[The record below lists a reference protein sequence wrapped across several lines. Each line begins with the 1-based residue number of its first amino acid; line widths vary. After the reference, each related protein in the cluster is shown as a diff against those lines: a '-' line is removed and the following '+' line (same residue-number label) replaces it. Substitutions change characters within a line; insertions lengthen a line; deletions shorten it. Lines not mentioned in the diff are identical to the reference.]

1 MLTLQK
7 VVNVSNEV
15 KTALQ
20 EKLNLQADTVIQDL
34 EEKFGKNEV
43 IACINYVYNK
53 TVIGKQQPI
62 KSTKYLVSTFEMV
75 LIVNVVVIVLFVKN

>member
-1 MLTLQK
+1 MVNK
-7 VVNVSNEV
+7 VVEAVKPKQQEDNDNASKQVNVSNEV

-53 TVIGKQQPI
+53 TV
-62 KSTKYLVSTFEMV
+62 SD
-75 LIVNVVVIVLFVKN
+75 KNSLLSLQSI